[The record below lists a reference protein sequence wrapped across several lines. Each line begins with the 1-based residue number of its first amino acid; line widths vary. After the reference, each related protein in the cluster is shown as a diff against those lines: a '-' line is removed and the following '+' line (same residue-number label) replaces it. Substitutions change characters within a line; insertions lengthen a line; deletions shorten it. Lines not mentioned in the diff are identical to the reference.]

1 MAAPIA
7 QEDDLYSEDEEI
19 LLFLLLL
26 RRRRR
31 RINRTIWTRRW
42 IMRRQGQGAYANL
55 IRELNAEDPEKFRQY
70 HRLDRQSFEQV
81 LVFVTSY
88 KQGYSCHRSTSLS
101 SKIASATNSLW
112 AAILNV
118 YFSISRMRCQE

>member
-81 LVFVTSY
+81 LVFVSLLIS
-88 KQGYSCHRSTSLS
+88 KQDTTMRFAISPRERLAVTLRF
-101 SKIASATNSLW
+101 IATGMSPF
-112 AAILNV
+112 I
-118 YFSISRMRCQE
+118 